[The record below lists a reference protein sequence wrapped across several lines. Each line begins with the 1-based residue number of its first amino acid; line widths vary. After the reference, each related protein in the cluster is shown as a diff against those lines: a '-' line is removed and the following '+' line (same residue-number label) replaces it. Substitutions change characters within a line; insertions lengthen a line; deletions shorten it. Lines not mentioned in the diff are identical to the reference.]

1 MLWRVTG
8 GQGAGSGLAE
18 VGERYGPSEIL
29 TKCFV
34 RLTYVLTQAM
44 VPPCWTAMLR
54 STPQWSEP
62 TQRRQVGDRR
72 YRVLLVSSSGG
83 VLLDL
88 LALEPWWSRHD
99 TSWLAVRAA
108 DTEAALAGRQVRW
121 AAEQSARRPL
131 GVLAAALRAGRL
143 LRRERPDVIVS
154 AGSGVAVGVFLAARV
169 LRVPALWLETLNLV
183 GAPGLASRV
192 CTRLA
197 AAVLVQRPS
206 LAPSRPR
213 AVVLGELY

>member
-1 MLWRVTG
+1 MRARG
-8 GQGAGSGLAE
+8 
-18 VGERYGPSEIL
+18 
-29 TKCFV
+29 
-34 RLTYVLTQAM
+34 
-44 VPPCWTAMLR
+44 
-54 STPQWSEP
+54 
-62 TQRRQVGDRR
+62 TQRRQVGDHR

-99 TSWLAVRAA
+99 PCWLAVRAA
-108 DTEAALAGRQVRW
+108 DTEAALAGRRVHW
-121 AAEQSARRPL
+121 VAEQSARRPL

-154 AGSGVAVGVFLAARV
+154 AGSGVAVGVFLAASV
-169 LRVPALWLETLNLV
+169 LRIPALWLETLNLV
-183 GAPGLASRV
+183 GAPGLAGRV